1 MVEERDEQDAKML
14 CEASETLL
22 AECGPTTVK
31 RATSESNEN
40 YSNSYA
46 YWQQMGSTRMLQR
59 CTREKMRIL
68 YKSIWSKSKVQWYV
82 IQ

>member
-82 IQ
+82 NQ